1 MAISFKA
8 IGQQQVSFLAA
19 STAEAGKVCKM
30 SASGTVDVCAAG
42 DTFCG
47 MITSVRSGIACVS
60 LAGYMELPYSGDDA
74 PAVGYSNLAADGAG
88 GVKAVKTGGR
98 SLLVVSVDSTN
109 NVIGVFL

>member
-30 SASGTVDVCAAG
+30 SGNGTVDVCAAG
-42 DTFCG
+42 ENFCG

-60 LAGYMELPYSGDDA
+60 IAGYMELPYSGEDA
-74 PAVGYSNLAADGAG
+74 PTLGYCALAADADG

-98 SLLVVSVDSTN
+98 NVLVVSVDMANS
-109 NVIGVFL
+109 VIGVFL